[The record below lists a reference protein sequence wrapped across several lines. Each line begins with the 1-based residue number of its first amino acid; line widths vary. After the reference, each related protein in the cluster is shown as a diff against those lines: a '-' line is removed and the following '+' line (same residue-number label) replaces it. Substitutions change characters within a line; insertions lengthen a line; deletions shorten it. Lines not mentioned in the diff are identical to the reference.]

1 MASCLDNLDFNS
13 PEFHK
18 LLDALVEDPA
28 FCKLLDELVNDR
40 KFLVTLHAS
49 IGKIKC
55 YDCETLNSVGQE
67 RCSKCNRLNVANRW
81 ECGVCTF
88 AGNLK
93 ECAECSCCYTPK
105 Q

>member
-1 MASCLDNLDFNS
+1 MASNLDFNG
-13 PEFHK
+13 PEFYK
-18 LLDALVEDPA
+18 LLNALVEDPA
-28 FCKLLDELVNDR
+28 FCKYLDELVKDP
-40 KFLVTLHAS
+40 KFLETLHAS

-55 YDCETLNSVGQE
+55 YYCETLNSVGQE

-81 ECGVCTF
+81 ACKVCTF

-93 ECAECSCCYTPK
+93 EFVECSCCDTPR